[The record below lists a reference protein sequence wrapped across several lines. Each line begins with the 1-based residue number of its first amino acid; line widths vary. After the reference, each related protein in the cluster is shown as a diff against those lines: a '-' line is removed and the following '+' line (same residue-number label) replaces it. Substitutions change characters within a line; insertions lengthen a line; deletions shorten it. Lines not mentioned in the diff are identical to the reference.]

1 MFFLK
6 ISVDTIFFVTSDAVK
21 KNYLRLNS
29 KCYILRALATT

>member
-29 KCYILRALATT
+29 IWMRKINIAF